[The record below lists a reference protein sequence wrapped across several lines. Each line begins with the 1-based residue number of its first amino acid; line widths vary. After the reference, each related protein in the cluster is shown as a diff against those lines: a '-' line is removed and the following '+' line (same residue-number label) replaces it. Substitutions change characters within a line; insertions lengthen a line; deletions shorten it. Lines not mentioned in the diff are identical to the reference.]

1 MPAAVSLAKLVSA
14 LQFAGPGAVVQVDR
28 QSGEVIEDP
37 SGAAPPESSAR
48 FQTVAVE
55 IDELDCAKRFCETVA
70 DVNDR
75 VRLAT
80 ALATTRPME
89 SFENAIFRVGVAH
102 KWFPFRDRQVAN
114 AAQAYLEAH
123 GIPFV
128 DDLG

>member
-28 QSGEVIEDP
+28 QSGEVIEEP
-37 SGAAPPESSAR
+37 SSAAPPDSSAR
-48 FQTVAVE
+48 FQPIAVE

-70 DVNDR
+70 DLNDR
-75 VRLAT
+75 RRLAT
-80 ALATTRPME
+80 ALAGARPME
-89 SFENAIFRVGVAH
+89 SFENAIFRVSVAH
-102 KWFPFRDRQVAN
+102 DWFPFRDRQVAN
-114 AAQAYLEAH
+114 AALGFLEAQ

>member
-28 QSGEVIEDP
+28 QSGEVIDGP
-37 SGAAPPESSAR
+37 SSAAPPDSSAR
-48 FQTVAVE
+48 FRPIAVE
-55 IDELDCAKRFCETVA
+55 IDELEFAKRFCETVA
-70 DVNDR
+70 DLNDR
-75 VRLAT
+75 RRIAT
-80 ALATTRPME
+80 ALAGTRPME

-102 KWFPFRDRQVAN
+102 DWFPFRDRQVTN
-114 AAQAYLEAH
+114 AAQACLEAH